1 MVIPLK
7 VQEIVA
13 EAVEE
18 HNADVRFTTTEDG
31 YAFLLRYSGSYKG
44 LTILSFL
51 PDKSEYNIVY
61 LSGGALV
68 TLKNLL

>member
-18 HNADVRFTTTEDG
+18 HNADVRFTATEDG
-31 YAFLLRYSGSYKG
+31 YAFLILYTGSYKG

-51 PDKSEYNIVY
+51 PDTSEYNISY
-61 LSGGALV
+61 LSGKALDA
-68 TLKNLL
+68 LKSLL